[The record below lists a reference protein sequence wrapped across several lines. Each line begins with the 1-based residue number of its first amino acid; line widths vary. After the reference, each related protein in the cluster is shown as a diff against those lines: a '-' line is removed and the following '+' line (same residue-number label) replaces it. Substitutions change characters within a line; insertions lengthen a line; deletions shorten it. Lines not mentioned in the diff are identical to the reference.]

1 MLVSMRGKLSAF
13 IGGSTLRKG
22 GPRVI
27 ECDMALAGKDINTYT
42 CPPPKARR
50 RAPTSAALQ

>member
-1 MLVSMRGKLSAF
+1 MRGKLSAF